1 MRVIAHARRS
11 SVGVLMTPITTAP
24 PLRIDG
30 RALGRRTSEPGHE
43 PPRHDPAARLLCVFA
58 AVHVIGTSRAG
69 GAVRARLAQRG
80 LRVTDGRDANPAAE
94 LVLLCVPDR

>member
-1 MRVIAHARRS
+1 
-11 SVGVLMTPITTAP
+11 
-24 PLRIDG
+24 
-30 RALGRRTSEPGHE
+30 
-43 PPRHDPAARLLCVFA
+43 VFA
-58 AVHVIGTSRAG
+58 AVHVIGTGRAG